1 MITSG
6 FHFLLL
12 TLGNM
17 IFYEIFYWMLA
28 WGKANRIFVN
38 LGWLQIDWRFSSF
51 VPLIIM
57 ASVITIPVGILG
69 SYLVNYAYIKEALNN
84 DGKLWISQFMMW
96 LSTPVGFTI
105 VSLWHPK
112 EEPLNFTRISFAFTL
127 LLLAQV
133 VMRYK

>member
-105 VSLWHPK
+105 VSLWHPQ

>member
-105 VSLWHPK
+105 VSLWHPQ
-112 EEPLNFTRISFAFTL
+112 EEPLNFTRISFSFTL

>member
-1 MITSG
+1 M
-6 FHFLLL
+6 LL

-105 VSLWHPK
+105 VSLWHPQ
-112 EEPLNFTRISFAFTL
+112 EEPLNCTSSETYET
-127 LLLAQV
+127 Q
-133 VMRYK
+133 

>member
-1 MITSG
+1 MTTSA

-17 IFYEIFYWMLA
+17 IFYEVFYWMLA
-28 WGKANRIFVN
+28 WGKDNRIFVN

-51 VPLIIM
+51 VPLIII
-57 ASVITIPVGILG
+57 ASAITVPVGIMG

-105 VSLWHPK
+105 VSLWHPQ
-112 EEPLNFTRISFAFTL
+112 EEPLNFTRISVAFTL
-127 LLLAQV
+127 LLAAQV

>member
-105 VSLWHPK
+105 VSLWHPQ

-133 VMRYK
+133 VRRYK